1 MKVWAAVSTTLAA
14 LAAIFMAGGAAVK
27 ATTGGFRLHPLPRAV
42 PAVCT
47 CDPDLYMLDEGVARC
62 QLASDF
68 LIALAYFSIPLEL
81 LYFFIRSKIF
91 PFRWILVQ
99 FGLFIVLCGL
109 THLVAIWTYGPH
121 PRSIAITQT
130 ALKVLT
136 AVVSCATAVLLVHI
150 IPALL
155 NIKVR
160 ELFLQHKAAQLDRE
174 MGVIR
179 RQEEVGRHVR
189 ILTHEIRSTLDRHT
203 ILNTTLVELANTLDL
218 ENCCIW
224 TPNADGTALELTH
237 ELKRRLVQVPISI
250 SVFDSTVQ
258 AIIRNNR
265 AVQIPPTSLLGRACA
280 PWEAPDCSLAAV
292 RLPLLPVYGSP
303 SPENSEATFAIMVLV
318 LPGQN
323 NRQWRPHEVEMV
335 EVVGDQ
341 VAVALSHAAVLEESQ
356 RTRDEMVE
364 RNRALQLARQK
375 AELAVKA
382 RNDFLAVMN
391 HELRTPLHAVIG
403 ITSIL
408 QEGRNIPEE
417 CRPQMET
424 ALRSSRLLSTLIGDV
439 LHFSRLE
446 EGSIHLAH
454 APFDLRVAFHE
465 AGRLAWPLA
474 RAKGL
479 AFSLHI
485 ADDVPAYV
493 VGDERRLLQATLSI
507 MGNAFQYTEEGSIW
521 LEVTVEGKNG
531 ERGPPE
537 SATWQPTFSDRHV
550 YVRVQVRDTGRDH
563 GDAGERYEF
572 QAFGQESS
580 VGAYGGSGLGLA
592 ICKRFVELMDG
603 HMWVAGGGG
612 GGAGEGS
619 SVAFV
624 ARLQLDP
631 LMRGSEAPPLA
642 VEMMSREL
650 AGLRVLVV
658 DDSYVNR
665 LATQR
670 MLEVL
675 ECDVTAAETA
685 GDCLAAL
692 TTLETMPFDI
702 VILDLC
708 MPEADGFDVARKI
721 QHAFR
726 SDDCPIMLAL
736 TARTDAGIQESCLE
750 AGFDAVLLKPMDL
763 RELGATMCD
772 LIRSNGVRPPRSR

>member
-1 MKVWAAVSTTLAA
+1 MKAWAAVSTTLAG
-14 LAAIFMAGGAAVK
+14 LAAILMAGGAAVR

-47 CDPDLYMLDEGVARC
+47 CDADLYALDEGVARC

-121 PRSIAITQT
+121 SRNIAITQT
-130 ALKVLT
+130 TLKVLT
-136 AVVSCATAVLLVHI
+136 AVVSCATAVLLVHV

-224 TPNADGTALELTH
+224 TPNAAGTALELSH
-237 ELKRRLVQVPISI
+237 ELTRRLIQVPISI
-250 SVFDSTVQ
+250 SVLDPTVL
-258 AIIRNNR
+258 AIVRNNR
-265 AVQIPPTSLLGRACA
+265 AVQIPATSLLGRACA
-280 PWEAPDCSLAAV
+280 PWNASECSLAAV
-292 RLPLLPVYGSP
+292 HLPLLPVPGSAA
-303 SPENSEATFAIMVLV
+303 SGEATFAIMVLV

-323 NRQWRPHEVEMV
+323 NRQWRRHEVEMV

-408 QEGRNIPEE
+408 QEARNLPED
-417 CRPQMET
+417 CHPRIET
-424 ALRSSRLLSTLIGDV
+424 ALRSSRLLSTLISDV
-439 LHFSRLE
+439 LQFTRLE
-446 EGSIHLAH
+446 EGSISLAH
-454 APFDLRVAFHE
+454 APFDLRVALEE
-465 AGRLAWPLA
+465 AGKLAWPLA

-485 ADDVPAYV
+485 ADDVPACV
-493 VGDERRLLQATLSI
+493 VGDEKRLLQVTLSVV
-507 MGNAFQYTEEGSIW
+507 GNALQYTEEGSVW
-521 LEVTVEGKNG
+521 LEATVEGNNG
-531 ERGPPE
+531 EQGPQT
-537 SATWQPTFSDRHV
+537 SVWQPTFSERHV
-550 YVRVQVRDTGRDH
+550 YVRVQVKDTGRK
-563 GDAGERYEF
+563 GGEGGGERYEF
-572 QAFGQESS
+572 QAFGQESNPG
-580 VGAYGGSGLGLA
+580 GAKGGSGLGLA

-603 HMWVAGGGG
+603 HM
-612 GGAGEGS
+612 
-619 SVAFV
+619 
-624 ARLQLDP
+624 
-631 LMRGSEAPPLA
+631 
-642 VEMMSREL
+642 
-650 AGLRVLVV
+650 
-658 DDSYVNR
+658 
-665 LATQR
+665 
-670 MLEVL
+670 
-675 ECDVTAAETA
+675 
-685 GDCLAAL
+685 
-692 TTLETMPFDI
+692 
-702 VILDLC
+702 
-708 MPEADGFDVARKI
+708 
-721 QHAFR
+721 
-726 SDDCPIMLAL
+726 
-736 TARTDAGIQESCLE
+736 
-750 AGFDAVLLKPMDL
+750 
-763 RELGATMCD
+763 
-772 LIRSNGVRPPRSR
+772 